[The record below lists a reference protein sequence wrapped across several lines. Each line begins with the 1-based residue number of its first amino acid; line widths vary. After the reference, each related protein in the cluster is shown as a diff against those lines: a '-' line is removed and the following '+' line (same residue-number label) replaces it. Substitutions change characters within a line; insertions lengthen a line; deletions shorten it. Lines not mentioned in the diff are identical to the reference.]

1 MDLCSLRIQI
11 YADRLGRAYQ
21 RVPGRPVFLF
31 FEREAAVGVL
41 VKELP
46 QEGSALEKGLVHSIE
61 TFGSVDGPGVRFVIF
76 LQGCRMRCRYC
87 HNVDTWAETSD
98 AAVFYTADE
107 LIGKAW
113 RYRTYWGNPEDP
125 ARGGITVS
133 GGEPLLQIDFLTE
146 LFRKAKARG
155 IHTCIDTA
163 GEPFTRDGAFFDS
176 FRELLKYTD
185 LLLVDIKHI
194 DPERH
199 RWLTGKDN
207 ANILDL
213 LKFLDSIGKPVWI
226 RHVLVPGVTDV
237 DRYLLQ
243 TRAFLDTL
251 SNVER
256 IEVLPYHTMAI
267 FKWDRLG
274 IPYTLRDTEPP
285 TQECIDHAV
294 RILTGKG
301 VKR

>member
-1 MDLCSLRIQI
+1 MNRH
-11 YADRLGRAYQ
+11 RRTK
-21 RVPGRPVFLF
+21 
-31 FEREAAVGVL
+31 AVG
-41 VKELP
+41 
-46 QEGSALEKGLVHSIE
+46 KGLVHSIE

-87 HNVDTWAETSD
+87 HNVDTWSEASD
-98 AAVFYTADE
+98 DASRYSADE
-107 LIGKAW
+107 LIAKAL
-113 RYRTYWGNPEDP
+113 RYRPYWGKPGDP
-125 ARGGITVS
+125 VRGGITVS
-133 GGEPLLQIDFLTE
+133 GGEPLLQIDFLIE
-146 LFRKAKARG
+146 LFRKAKEQG

-163 GEPFTRDGAFFDS
+163 GEPFTREGAFFGK
-176 FRELLKYTD
+176 FRELMEVTD

-213 LKFLDSIGKPVWI
+213 LRYLDSVGKPVWI
-226 RHVLVPGVTDV
+226 RQVLVPGVNDE
-237 DRYLLQ
+237 DRYLRA
-243 TRAFLDTL
+243 TRAFIDTL

-256 IEVLPYHTMAI
+256 VEVLPYHTMAI

-285 TQECIDHAV
+285 AQESVDRAV
-294 RILTGKG
+294 QILSGKG
-301 VKR
+301 VKP